1 MARSKQHLKSNKRKI
16 DLVEA
21 GGRQTEPPA
30 AGGSVPYANA
40 GGPFGMLLLSAPARA
55 RFRSIRQHSPYST
68 RRVTRLAEMLRQ
80 DQVDF
85 DRDARLEE
93 RLNQDRMLT
102 ATDQER
108 INAGR
113 MLDMERRIEKLAE
126 TVDQLEQ
133 SHAQLMVS
141 HALQLEES
149 YGQSYNPVHDAPRS
163 APSSSS

>member
-1 MARSKQHLKSNKRKI
+1 
-16 DLVEA
+16 
-21 GGRQTEPPA
+21 
-30 AGGSVPYANA
+30 
-40 GGPFGMLLLSAPARA
+40 
-55 RFRSIRQHSPYST
+55 
-68 RRVTRLAEMLRQ
+68 VTRLAEIISQ

-141 HALQLEES
+141 HALQLEEY
-149 YGQSYNPVHDAPRS
+149 YGHQYPVHDAPRS